1 MNSFDNLLL
10 TDDLLRGIYGYGFET
25 MSSIQ
30 QEILNPQQQQT
41 QPSQQ
46 QPSNSSMIVQG
57 RSGEGKTIG
66 LIIKVLKTVDF
77 QKDDDDNGVE
87 LQGLILV
94 PNEYLGKQITKAMIY
109 LGEYIRNATISDN
122 VNENPRILIT
132 TPSIVIEKK
141 INVSKL
147 KILACDEMNVMLQIG
162 SPTRRCI
169 KRILQQIPNET
180 EIICVGSSKLP
191 PECYIHDQHLKHS
204 RIIQQDSEL
213 GRNISE
219 SFVYCPKLEQK
230 LATLKERVNTTF
242 PSNVIFCNNSKNKE
256 KLEEILT
263 QSDIL
268 PSITITPMDRLF
280 PYFDTVVGIHD
291 DWYGIDMHSCEFI
304 VHFDVICDAA
314 LSRIRTGRSGRFGRV
329 GKGLYLPS
337 TLDELD
343 FVCEL
348 LLGSAKCKYQR
359 IMMKNLHY
367 SDIMIHCDN

>member
-256 KLEEILT
+256 K
-263 QSDIL
+263 
-268 PSITITPMDRLF
+268 
-280 PYFDTVVGIHD
+280 
-291 DWYGIDMHSCEFI
+291 
-304 VHFDVICDAA
+304 
-314 LSRIRTGRSGRFGRV
+314 
-329 GKGLYLPS
+329 
-337 TLDELD
+337 
-343 FVCEL
+343 
-348 LLGSAKCKYQR
+348 
-359 IMMKNLHY
+359 
-367 SDIMIHCDN
+367 